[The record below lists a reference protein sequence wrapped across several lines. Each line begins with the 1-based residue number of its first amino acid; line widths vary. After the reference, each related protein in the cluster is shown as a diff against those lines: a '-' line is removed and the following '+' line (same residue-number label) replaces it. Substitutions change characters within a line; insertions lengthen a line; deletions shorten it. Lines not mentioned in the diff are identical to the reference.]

1 MSQHSKR
8 SPKISIWLTCA
19 LFGLAACEPPQTAM
33 DDEQAAAVDNVDAM
47 SREHADDSATPSEA
61 ASIAPDRAVVADE
74 KLAYAEVVE
83 ELSYGHFVIPAD
95 MVEPY
100 PAILVI
106 HEWWGLNEG
115 VRAMA
120 NRLAGL
126 GYIVLAVDL
135 FGGETAATPAEARE
149 LMLDVVENPDVAT
162 ENIRQAFEF
171 LRDTAGAPRIASLG
185 WCFGG
190 GWSLNTALLFP
201 DELNATVIYYG
212 QVTDNESKLRPMN
225 VPVLGIFAAEDRG
238 IPVKSV
244 KGFRQALQNLE
255 KNYDIEIYPGVGHAF
270 ANPTGTNYNAEAA
283 GKAWEKTVAF
293 LDSHLSISDDE

>member
-8 SPKISIWLTCA
+8 SPNISIWLTCA
-19 LFGLAACEPPQTAM
+19 LFGMTACEPPKTV
-33 DDEQAAAVDNVDAM
+33 DDGQAAASDNVDAM

-61 ASIAPDRAVVADE
+61 ASIAPQRAVVADE

-135 FGGETAATPAEARE
+135 FGGETAATPAEARK
-149 LMLDVVENPDVAT
+149 LMLEVVENPDVAT
-162 ENIRQAFEF
+162 ENIRQAYEF

-190 GWSLNTALLFP
+190 GWSLNAALLFP
-201 DELNATVIYYG
+201 NELNAAVIYYG
-212 QVTDNESKLRPMN
+212 QVTDNEANLRRLN
-225 VPVLGIFAAEDRG
+225 VPILGIFGNEDKA
-238 IPVKSV
+238 IPVESV
-244 KGFRQALQNLE
+244 KSFEKALMNLE
-255 KNYDIEIYPGVGHAF
+255 KKYDIEIYPGVGHAF

-283 GKAWEKTVAF
+283 AKAWEKTVAF

>member
-8 SPKISIWLTCA
+8 SPSISIWLTCA
-19 LFGLAACEPPQTAM
+19 LFGMAACEPPKTV
-33 DDEQAAAVDNVDAM
+33 DDGQAAASDNVDAM

-61 ASIAPDRAVVADE
+61 ASIAPEREVVADE
-74 KLAYAEVVE
+74 KMAYAEVVE

-135 FGGETAATPAEARE
+135 FGGETAATPADARK

-162 ENIRQAFEF
+162 ENIRQAYEF

-190 GWSLNTALLFP
+190 GWSLNAALLFP
-201 DELNATVIYYG
+201 NELSAAVIYYG
-212 QVTDNESKLRPMN
+212 QVTDNEANLRRLN
-225 VPVLGIFAAEDRG
+225 VPILGIFGNEDKA
-238 IPVKSV
+238 IPVESV
-244 KGFRQALQNLE
+244 KSFEKALMNLE
-255 KNYDIEIYPGVGHAF
+255 KKYDIEIYPGVGHAF

>member
-1 MSQHSKR
+1 MSQYSKR
-8 SPKISIWLTCA
+8 SPKISVWLTCA
-19 LFGLAACEPPQTAM
+19 LFGMAACEPPQTVM
-33 DDEQAAAVDNVDAM
+33 DDEQAAAVENVDDA
-47 SREHADDSATPSEA
+47 ATPDDT
-61 ASIAPDRAVVADE
+61 ASIAPARAVVADE
-74 KLAYAEVVE
+74 KLAYAEVGE

-106 HEWWGLNEG
+106 HEWWGLNES

-120 NRLAGL
+120 DRLAGQ

-135 FGGETAATPAEARE
+135 FGGETAATPADARE

-162 ENIRQAFEF
+162 ENIQQAYKF
-171 LRDTAGAPRIASLG
+171 LKDTAGAPRIASLG
-185 WCFGG
+185 WDFGG
-190 GWSLNTALLFP
+190 GWSLNAALLFP
-201 DELNATVIYYG
+201 DELNAAVIYYG
-212 QVTDNESKLRPMN
+212 QVTDNEANLRRLN
-225 VPVLGIFAAEDRG
+225 VPILGIFGNEDKA

-244 KGFRQALQNLE
+244 KSFEQALINLE

-270 ANPTGTNYNAEAA
+270 ANPTGRNYNAEAA

-293 LDSHLSISDDE
+293 LDRHLTVSDDE